1 MARLE
6 ELKPG
11 VTVKGILPDGFISV
25 VNVSWIGSVAIE
37 LTYFYAFK
45 QVAETL
51 SKAKNTSVQGL
62 TESGIV
68 KSRSGAVQLLGAE
81 SVAG

>member
-37 LTYFYAFK
+37 LTYK
-45 QVAETL
+45 V
-51 SKAKNTSVQGL
+51 G
-62 TESGIV
+62 
-68 KSRSGAVQLLGAE
+68 
-81 SVAG
+81 